1 MEDSST
7 SSSIKDEAKVVA
19 EVARTFDI
27 TLKEKQLE
35 AIISFLKGFD
45 VFITLPTGYGKS
57 IIYGLLPSDKLS
69 P

>member
-35 AIISFLKGFD
+35 AIISFLKGLYNTSNWIWKVYNIWSFTIC
-45 VFITLPTGYGKS
+45 F
-57 IIYGLLPSDKLS
+57 
-69 P
+69 